1 MKSVT
6 ANAEMK
12 NLATKVRV
20 TKLRDREGGSKMV
33 RSATPMSKLR
43 APLERSKE
51 RLRQAVT
58 RHQTAANL
66 PPLDSLIIEGNSVF
80 SLTLLHLFAKT
91 KASHQI
97 LSLLVVKDLGKDG
110 MCSGKALISHI
121 GRISTCLLYSDS
133 S

>member
-1 MKSVT
+1 MKSIA

-20 TKLRDREGGSKMV
+20 TKLREREGVSKMV

-66 PPLDSLIIEGNSVF
+66 PPLDSLVIAGNSIF
-80 SLTLLHLFAKT
+80 QNNTTLLSCEDEGKPT
-91 KASHQI
+91 NII
-97 LSLLVVKDLGKDG
+97 LPQ
-110 MCSGKALISHI
+110 
-121 GRISTCLLYSDS
+121 R
-133 S
+133 

>member
-1 MKSVT
+1 MKSIA

-43 APLERSKE
+43 APLERPKE

-66 PPLDSLIIEGNSVF
+66 PPLDSLIIAGNSIF
-80 SLTLLHLFAKT
+80 QNNTTLL
-91 KASHQI
+91 I
-97 LSLLVVKDLGKDG
+97 GEDEGKPTNIIFS
-110 MCSGKALISHI
+110 SGKRSWEV
-121 GRISTCLLYSDS
+121 
-133 S
+133 